1 MANEKLQYEIAALYS
16 GQPEIK
22 KAFDDFAKLNA
33 AGSKV
38 VQKLKDLDKANKDAG
53 KAISESRRASAQ
65 LGMQFN
71 QLGTQV
77 AGGTSLLLALQQQ
90 LGDVG
95 YALSGMGGRLGKV
108 GAFLAGT
115 WGASIIFASSILG
128 PFIKSLFD
136 SGDEAEKA
144 SGKLEQIAFSSNAV
158 SNAQGILGGVMEMTT
173 GKINTQSA
181 ALIALARAQLAV
193 AQIESRER
201 QAKAGAQMAE
211 MTSKYGP
218 GYNVAAAGGM
228 FQQDRPLSRLQ
239 EELRTGKKNTD
250 QVVKSLQ
257 GMLAIGQISQGMF
270 TDLAKAYANFGVEA
284 ENQKVFTEAQKLLD
298 GTGGTGLLQNKGG
311 KEAKNN
317 VKEIDVL
324 LERQKA
330 LFAQYKS
337 GTLAY
342 GEYLNKLNEVTEAY
356 KRNGESEKDMFRSQL
371 EGFKD
376 AQRIREKTPMLAVDQ
391 AGDLIAG
398 ANSIVE
404 KFESRYLDSY
414 NVVAEQIKTRNEE
427 IKNSFDS
434 IGLSVADAF
443 KGMLTAGMS
452 WRDGMKGIINS
463 VIDQLWQM
471 FVVKQI
477 TGFVTKTLGNAFG
490 LPGFAN
496 GTVNAPGG
504 MALVGERGPEIVNLP
519 RGSQVIPAHRS
530 KNMAGGGVT
539 VNVDARGSADPAAV
553 RAQVQQGILEAAP
566 ALIAAAEQRTMANLR
581 RPRLGGAMQ

>member
-38 VQKLKDLDKANKDAG
+38 TRELDKLATANKAAG
-53 KAISESRRASAQ
+53 GAIRENRHATAQ
-65 LGMQFN
+65 LGMQMN
-71 QLGTQV
+71 QFGTQI
-77 AGGTSLLLALQQQ
+77 AGGTSPLLAFQQQ

-95 YALSGMGGRLGKV
+95 YAMSMMGGAAGRV
-108 GAFLAGT
+108 GGILAGP
-115 WGASIIFASSILG
+115 WGVAIMAGATILG
-128 PFIKSLFD
+128 PYIAKLLEAADANGRLANSIDRVQQLQGKSASVQLAEAQINQNKVREELMKAELEYEKVLKRPGVTRYYAQEKAVFRLRQEALVAGQEVNILQGRLDELNKPVKVAADKPVKMIRQSVGKAAQEVDYLLQKQTELLGLYD
-136 SGDEAEKA
+136 SG
-144 SGKLEQIAFSSNAV
+144 S
-158 SNAQGILGGVMEMTT
+158 MT
-173 GKINTQSA
+173 
-181 ALIALARAQLAV
+181 
-193 AQIESRER
+193 
-201 QAKAGAQMAE
+201 
-211 MTSKYGP
+211 
-218 GYNVAAAGGM
+218 
-228 FQQDRPLSRLQ
+228 
-239 EELRTGKKNTD
+239 
-250 QVVKSLQ
+250 
-257 GMLAIGQISQGMF
+257 
-270 TDLAKAYANFGVEA
+270 
-284 ENQKVFTEAQKLLD
+284 
-298 GTGGTGLLQNKGG
+298 
-311 KEAKNN
+311 
-317 VKEIDVL
+317 
-324 LERQKA
+324 
-330 LFAQYKS
+330 
-337 GTLAY
+337 Y
-342 GEYLNKLNEVTEAY
+342 GEYLKSLNDQTEAY
-356 KRNGESEKDMFRSQL
+356 KRANETVKERISRELQL
-371 EGFKD
+371 YETL
-376 AQRIREKTPMLAVDQ
+376 QRIREKTPMLADDPGTNLGLAVKDVV
-391 AGDLIAG
+391 GMEI
-398 ANSIVE
+398 
-404 KFESRYLDSY
+404 Y
-414 NVVAEQIKTRNEE
+414 NAYAEQIKTRNEE

-530 KNMAGGGVT
+530 KNMAGGGINIT
-539 VNVDARGSADPAAV
+539 VDARGSADPAAV

-566 ALIAAAEQRTMANLR
+566 ALIAAAEQRTMANMR